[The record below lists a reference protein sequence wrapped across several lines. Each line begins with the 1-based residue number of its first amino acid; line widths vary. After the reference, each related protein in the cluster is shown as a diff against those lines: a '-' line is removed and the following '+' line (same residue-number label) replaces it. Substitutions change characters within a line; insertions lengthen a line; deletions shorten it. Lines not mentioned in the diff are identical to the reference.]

1 MKFDIR
7 FDAEEF
13 GKGLERQVKN
23 AANNAIERLG
33 NGLQAACDE
42 VFAGR
47 EGKSADQLF
56 GELRANLDGRALPIT
71 LADDK
76 VRYYADAMA
85 AGRRVNV
92 KADKI

>member
-1 MKFDIR
+1 MKFDIK
-7 FDAEEF
+7 FDADQF
-13 GKGLERQVKN
+13 GKDLERQVKN
-23 AANNAIERLG
+23 AANNAIERIG

-42 VFAGR
+42 VFASR

-56 GELRANLDGRALPIT
+56 GELRANLNGRALPIT
-71 LADDK
+71 L
-76 VRYYADAMA
+76 ADAMA